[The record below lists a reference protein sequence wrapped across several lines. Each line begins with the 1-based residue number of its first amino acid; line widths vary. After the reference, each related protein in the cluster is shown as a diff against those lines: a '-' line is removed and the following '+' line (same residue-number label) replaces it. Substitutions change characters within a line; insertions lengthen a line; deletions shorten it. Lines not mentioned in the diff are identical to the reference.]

1 MQAVVVGVL
10 DIVGHF
16 NKKENINKHKQNTHT
31 NTNTT
36 HTHKK
41 NKSHR
46 SLDDLFDH

>member
-1 MQAVVVGVL
+1 MQAVGVL

-16 NKKENINKHKQNTHT
+16 NEKENIT

-36 HTHKK
+36 NTHTHTHK